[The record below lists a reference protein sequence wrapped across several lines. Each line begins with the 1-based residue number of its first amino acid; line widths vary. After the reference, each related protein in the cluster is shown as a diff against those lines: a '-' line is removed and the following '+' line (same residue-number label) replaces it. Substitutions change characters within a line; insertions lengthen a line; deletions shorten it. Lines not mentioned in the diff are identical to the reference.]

1 METIKL
7 PTFETEVDNDAM
19 MYNAIYEYAPV
30 WPLLRPD
37 LANVPVE
44 TETETTL
51 GLLIPAGGVAGRG
64 FGGTSMRCADGRRCA

>member
-44 TETETTL
+44 TETETET
-51 GLLIPAGGVAGRG
+51 GATPSRI
-64 FGGTSMRCADGRRCA
+64 